1 MDWFLYDN
9 GLRHERV
16 KLDFQNLKP
25 LKIILLLPGILPFN
39 KCINSFMTEAVYDNG
54 LRHERVKEQ
63 ISHFVKNLSLINF
76 HE

>member
-39 KCINSFMTEAVYDNG
+39 KCINFFMTEAVYDNG
-54 LRHERVKEQ
+54 RL
-63 ISHFVKNLSLINF
+63 
-76 HE
+76 